1 MVFGKHLIIDACE
14 CDEHNIKNIDV
25 IDIFIEKLCNVGN
38 MTRKGDLII
47 ETFPEN
53 DFNIKNDLVGFSI
66 VQIISLSNITLHIN
80 FISRTV
86 YFDFFT
92 CGEIKEDRI
101 IEPLEVTDWLF
112 QLDDKL
118 PQKIEGQIFIPKEIF
133 HRIIK
138 GRGDLKIKLIKL

>member
-1 MVFGKHLIIDACE
+1 MILPFKEEKLDG
-14 CDEHNIKNIDV
+14 N
-25 IDIFIEKLCNVGN
+25 IFIREFSQD
-38 MTRKGDLII
+38 T
-47 ETFPEN
+47 
-53 DFNIKNDLVGFSI
+53 DFS
-66 VQIISLSNITLHIN
+66 
-80 FISRTV
+80 
-86 YFDFFT
+86 DFLWHRD
-92 CGEIKEDRI
+92 KEDRI